1 MRSQRTTVIDMSVL
15 KKIWETWK
23 KLGTAIGDF
32 IARVV
37 LSILYFT
44 IVLPFGLI
52 TRLGRDPLELKPDD
66 SLRWHER
73 STRDQ
78 TLEDGRRLS

>member
-1 MRSQRTTVIDMSVL
+1 MNSVMDMSVL
-15 KKIWETWK
+15 KRIWEAWK
-23 KLGTAIGDF
+23 KIGTAIGDF

-37 LSILYFT
+37 LSILYVT

-52 TRLGRDPLELKPDD
+52 TRLTRDPLDLAPDD
-66 SLRWHER
+66 TVHWQER
-73 STRDQ
+73 STGDK